1 MALPCPTSRKVKGR
15 GLKPKKIFIWG
26 KEKARIFLSAK
37 LEDSA
42 IYCSVITVAEIF
54 AGMKEHEREK
64 TVALIESL
72 NILDVTHEIAE
83 KAGTYKRDENRQ
95 PLALDDCFIAATAF
109 VNGAVLATGNGKH
122 YPMKDIEKEIVKP

>member
-1 MALPCPTSRKVKGR
+1 MRKVLVDTDILIDFLR
-15 GLKPKKIFIWG
+15 G

-83 KAGTYKRDENRQ
+83 KAGTYKRDEKRQ
-95 PLALDDCFIAATAF
+95 SIELDDCFIAATAF
-109 VNGAVLATGNGKH
+109 VEGAVLATFNGKH